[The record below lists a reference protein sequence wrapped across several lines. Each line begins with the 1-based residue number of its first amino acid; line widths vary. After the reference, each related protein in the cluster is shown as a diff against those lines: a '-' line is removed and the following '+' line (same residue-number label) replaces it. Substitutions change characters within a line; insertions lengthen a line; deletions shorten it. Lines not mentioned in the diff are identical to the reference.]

1 MDRLD
6 NKIVLISAGF
16 AGSAHIWVPQLV
28 EEGATVIIGSHS
40 NGNTNVAETIDD
52 LGIHRIPLDVT
63 LEQSWQAAFEAIL
76 GKFGAIDVLINAAAV
91 SLSGDTLE
99 ECTAETW
106 SETLS
111 VNLDGAFL
119 GCKVAVNAMAPARR
133 GSIINVSSVLGRV
146 ANGTSIAYTASMA
159 GVRLLTRSVAL
170 YCAKT
175 RTSIRCNSICSG
187 YQPESPEAG
196 SARGASAPT
205 DIGGLVVYLASDASI
220 SCTGAD
226 FVADNAFS
234 IA

>member
-1 MDRLD
+1 MGRLD

-16 AGSAHIWVPQLV
+16 AGSPHIWVPQLV
-28 EEGATVIIGSHS
+28 EEGATVIIGGHS
-40 NGNTNVAETIDD
+40 NGTSNVAETIDD
-52 LGIHRIPLDVT
+52 PRIHRISLDVS
-63 LEQSWQAAFEAIL
+63 LEQSWQAAFKVIS
-76 GKFGAIDVLINAAAV
+76 GKFGGIDVLINAAAV

-119 GCKVAVNAMAPARR
+119 GCKQAVNVMAPAGR
-133 GSIINVSSVLGRV
+133 GSIINVTSVLGRV

-170 YCAKT
+170 YCATT
-175 RTSIRCNSICSG
+175 RTGIRCNSICSG

-196 SARGASAPT
+196 NARGASALP
-205 DIGGLVVYLASDASI
+205 DIGGLAVYLASDASI

-226 FVADNAFS
+226 FVVDNAFS
-234 IA
+234 IT